1 MGWRVIAESEA
12 DEIVEEKQC
21 ERCHGRS
28 NDIQMFG
35 LYVPDNCTYGTVP
48 NTTRRMESTS

>member
-35 LYVPDNCTYGTVP
+35 LYVPGNCAYGTVP
-48 NTTRRMESTS
+48 NTTRRIESTS